1 MEPLTID
8 VIKAELDRRDT
19 ALKTAVTEEV
29 KKLTDMTKSEQAA
42 VKDEYLKLSTE
53 MKRRNL
59 AFFNGEYKE
68 DTDAFFK
75 SNKVANFAEILP
87 YAVLGNPS
95 ATKAAMDAYGVNIE
109 PGQGQW
115 WAKDRSQM
123 SAPLAKDFSSL
134 NADTKDQS
142 IKSLVTKD
150 ISSTT
155 PGSGAELIWAELS
168 AEMIRKRP
176 SYGIIYNILQ
186 QMPMGAPTVYFRR
199 HLADVEFIY
208 PPGEGTT
215 VSDQSSNFASFD
227 FNAMTAFDMACRILV
242 PLLLEQDAN
251 FGIGPLMT
259 RSINYKVTQKMD
271 EIFLLGNGTP
281 SRFNQ
286 TGLVPAMT
294 ATALGVIGTDPKAAS
309 ANPLI
314 RQSANAGTAS
324 DYSQFTLADFENIVG
339 DRHGAEW
346 AELAPSSWI
355 MHPFFYWVTAFRLA
369 MSSGGVRS
377 NEVFEVGGPLEAL
390 KTTQPFLGFP
400 VHLSLWMPSSPAA
413 TSVVALF
420 GSYDLV
426 AKFGRRPG
434 FQLARSDQQY
444 FDRFLAAYRYME
456 RPALKL
462 HSLTDPGKTKSGGVQ
477 GLMTRS

>member
-1 MEPLTID
+1 MSEPLTID
-8 VIKAELDRRDT
+8 MIRTELDKRDN
-19 ALKTAVTEEV
+19 ALKASVTEEV
-29 KKLTDMTKSEQAA
+29 KKLEGLNKAA
-42 VKDEYLKLSTE
+42 QDHIKDEYLKLSDE
-53 MKRRNL
+53 QKRRNL
-59 AFFNGEYKE
+59 AFFAGEFKE
-68 DTDAFFK
+68 SSDTFFK
-75 SNKVANFAEILP
+75 TAQIGNFAEILP

-95 ATKAAMDAYGVNIE
+95 AIKAAQDAYGVAIE
-109 PGQGQW
+109 PGQAQW

-134 NADTKDQS
+134 NAETKDQS
-142 IKSLVTKD
+142 IKSLLTKD

-168 AEMIRKRP
+168 SEMVRKRP
-176 SYGIIYNILQ
+176 TYGIIYNILQ
-186 QMPMGAPTVYFRR
+186 QMPMGAPTMYFRR

-208 PPGEGTT
+208 PPAEGVTAP
-215 VSDQSSNFASFD
+215 DQSDNFAKFD
-227 FNAMTAFDMACRILV
+227 FNAITAFDMPMRVLV

-251 FGIGPLMT
+251 FGIGPLIT
-259 RSINYKVTQKMD
+259 RSINYKVTQKLD
-271 EIFLLGNGTP
+271 EIFLLGNGIP

-286 TGLVPAMT
+286 TGLIPAIT
-294 ATALGVIGTDPKAAS
+294 ATKLGTPGVDPKANG

-314 RQSANAGTAS
+314 RQSSVDGTDG
-324 DYSQFTLADFENIVG
+324 DYSNFVLSDFEAIVG

-346 AELAPSSWI
+346 CEMAPSSWI

-413 TSVVALF
+413 SSVVALF

-462 HSLTDPGKTKSGGVQ
+462 HSLTDPGLTKSGGVH
-477 GLMTRS
+477 GLMTR